1 MESRER
7 TDPVAGARRPHGWVS
22 LYAVAFVLLMGA
34 GAAIAAS
41 AVSLLEST
49 GLLWVSA
56 ILSGLAILLAIVSVV
71 LPRR

>member
-7 TDPVAGARRPHGWVS
+7 TDPEGAGRRPRGWVS
-22 LYAVAFVLLMGA
+22 LYALAFVLLIGA
-34 GAAIAAS
+34 GTAIAAS

-56 ILSGLAILLAIVSVV
+56 ALSVLAIVVAIVSVV